1 MIHIEKLSLK
11 NIGKYNCQDLD
22 LPTWQTFI
30 DNFLGTKET
39 RTHLL
44 EKRKTNMVRN
54 YINSQIITSNVL
66 PKLKGIALGKYF
78 GQAGVDINELLV
90 NSFNIENLVIELSID
105 NLNSL
110 PRNKLKPLLES
121 YPVIL
126 NDFEEGGNLY
136 HNENLNLVKLLIDQN
151 IKPKQLFLVGSGLQM
166 QDYPQLNIYKI
177 HYDYWLIACATIREH
192 ILDNKQSLLDNI
204 SSSTPSNFCIVP
216 MFKPRIHRLKMLS
229 YLDSINILDKCTWSL
244 GYNYS
249 NAVDSYQLSN
259 NGQHLGDT
267 EIMNQIDLFL
277 SNHTFPKI
285 LPNAPYDKWENI
297 VLHDMSI
304 FNQYRY
310 YLVAETYIG
319 DELSSPLGGCG
330 MVTEKTYKCFLTAA
344 APIIYGPPDMSR
356 HLNTVGFKTLTEHLD
371 ISDYRSVGNFLNELS
386 LTQTHEKDLIQH
398 NFDLITN
405 KDFLADQVASP
416 LNKIAE
422 LINSIRR

>member
-11 NIGKYNCQDLD
+11 NVGKY
-22 LPTWQTFI
+22 TWQTFI
-30 DNFLGTKET
+30 DNFIGTKET
-39 RTHLL
+39 RTHIL
-44 EKRKTNMVRN
+44 EKRRPNLARA

-78 GQAGVDINELLV
+78 GMNGVDINELLTT
-90 NSFNIENLVIELSID
+90 SLNIENLVIEISVD
-105 NLNSL
+105 NINSL
-110 PRNKLKPLLES
+110 PKNKLKTLLES

-136 HNENLNLVKLLIDQN
+136 HNENLNLIKLLIDQN

-166 QDYPQLNIYKI
+166 RDYPQLNIYKI
-177 HYDYWLIACATIREH
+177 YYDYWLVICATIREH

-204 SSSTPSNFCIVP
+204 SSYTPPNFCIVP
-216 MFKPRIHRLKMLS
+216 TFKPRIHRLKILS
-229 YLDSINILDKCTWSL
+229 YLDSINILDKCTWSM
-244 GYNYS
+244 GYNHS
-249 NAVDSYQLSN
+249 NAVDRYQLSN
-259 NGQHLGDT
+259 NGQHLGNT
-267 EIMNQIDLFL
+267 EIMNQINLFL
-277 SNHTFPKI
+277 SNHTFPKS
-285 LPNAPYDKWENI
+285 LPNAPYGTWESV

-319 DELSSPLGGCG
+319 DELLSPLGGCG
-330 MVTEKTYKCFLTAA
+330 IVTEKTYKCFLTAA
-344 APIIYGPPDMSR
+344 APIIYGPPEMSR
-356 HLNTVGFKTLTEHLD
+356 HLNTLGFKTLTEHLD

-398 NFDLITN
+398 NFDLVTN
-405 KDFLADQVASP
+405 KDFLADQVAAP

-422 LINSIRR
+422 LINSVRR